1 LLVLAIFGKERW
13 KPAMCGHKPAHVETI
28 LVVDDDPEVRQSM
41 SLFLDAKGYSVVE
54 AENGQQALELLK
66 RVPRFPCLV
75 LLDLFMPI
83 LDGREFLK
91 RRAQDPVL
99 RDIPVVVVS
108 GNDKADV
115 PLQGIAAYLRK
126 PVKPDR
132 LGEIIDQHC
141 SV

>member
-1 LLVLAIFGKERW
+1 
-13 KPAMCGHKPAHVETI
+13 MCRHKPAQVATI

-41 SLFLDAKGYSVVE
+41 SFFLDAKGYSVVE
-54 AENGQQALELLK
+54 AENGQHALELLK

-108 GNDKADV
+108 GNDNYDV

-132 LGEIIDQHC
+132 LEEIIDQHC
-141 SV
+141 PG

>member
-28 LVVDDDPEVRQSM
+28 LVADDDPEVRQSM

-66 RVPRFPCLV
+66 RVPRFPGLV
-75 LLDLFMPI
+75 LLNLFMPI

-132 LGEIIDQHC
+132 LGENIDQHC

>member
-1 LLVLAIFGKERW
+1 
-13 KPAMCGHKPAHVETI
+13 MCGHKPAHVETI

-54 AENGQQALELLK
+54 AEK
-66 RVPRFPCLV
+66 
-75 LLDLFMPI
+75 
-83 LDGREFLK
+83 
-91 RRAQDPVL
+91 
-99 RDIPVVVVS
+99 
-108 GNDKADV
+108 
-115 PLQGIAAYLRK
+115 GIAAYLRK